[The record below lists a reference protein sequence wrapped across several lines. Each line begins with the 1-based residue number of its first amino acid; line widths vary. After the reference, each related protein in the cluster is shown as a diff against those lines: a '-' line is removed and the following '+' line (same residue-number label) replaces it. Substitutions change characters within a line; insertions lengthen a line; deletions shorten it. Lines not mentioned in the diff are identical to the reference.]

1 MVRIVIGIILC
12 DIFVLSKYREEMKR
26 RIIYLLGILTIM
38 AAEKANAQYNSEW
51 FLLQAEIVKSDSLNF
66 KISNADTVDVD
77 KLDSLVEKKIWGKD
91 QLITDKSQLNVYNF
105 PEDTVPVYPDS
116 VYKARLKELDVKTP
130 INLTYNKVVRNYID
144 LYSMRKRDL
153 TARMLG
159 LAHYYFPMFEEELDK
174 HGLPLELKYLAIV
187 ESALHPKAGSHAGA
201 KGLWQFM
208 YRTGKVYD
216 LKVNSFIDDRYDPR
230 RATIAACEHLTDLY
244 EIYGNWALAMAAYNS
259 GAGNVNRAIRYAGGV
274 KSYWAV
280 WPFLPR
286 ETRGYV
292 PAFIAVNYIMNYA
305 AEHNIY
311 PVDPEYRFH
320 ETDTVEVND
329 VLSFEQLSEK
339 FGIDRETIEFLN
351 PRYKKGI
358 IPANDGSDYYMRLP
372 YEYATKFLKNEQE
385 VYAYK
390 TKRGIEKDKLL
401 KEIEKAKSR
410 RLHVVRRGE
419 NLGLIARKY
428 HISVSR
434 LKAWNNL
441 RSSRIYP
448 GQKLIVY
455 SRGYASSSR
464 RSIQKSGDGI
474 HRVKRGETLGEIAS
488 AYNVSVNQLRRW
500 NNIRGNMIRINE
512 KLYVEEPAKKSTSTQ
527 GDIVYYRV
535 KAGDTLYEIA
545 KKFDGVSVDQLKKLN
560 RIYNSRRLKAGQR
573 IKINAGKS

>member
-1 MVRIVIGIILC
+1 MKNRIT
-12 DIFVLSKYREEMKR
+12 F
-26 RIIYLLGILTIM
+26 LLGILMVIG
-38 AAEKANAQYNSEW
+38 AGSAKAQYNPEW
-51 FLLQAEIVKSDSLNF
+51 FLLQAELVKSDSLDFQVKNP
-66 KISNADTVDVD
+66 DTVDVD
-77 KLDSLVEKKIWGKD
+77 KLDSLVKKKIWGKK
-91 QLITDKSQLNVYNF
+91 QLITDTSQLNVYNF
-105 PEDTVPVYPDS
+105 PEDKVPDYHDTVYQRRI
-116 VYKARLKELDVKTP
+116 KQLDALTP
-130 INLTYNKVVRNYID
+130 INLTYNKIVGNYID
-144 LYSMRKRDL
+144 LYAKRKRNL
-153 TARMLG
+153 SSRLLG

-174 HGLPLELKYLAIV
+174 RGLPLELKYLAIV
-187 ESALHPKAGSHAGA
+187 ESALHPRAGSHAGA

-230 RATIAACEHLTDLY
+230 RATVAACEHLRDLY

-259 GAGNVNRAIRYAGGV
+259 GTGNVNRAIRYAGGV

-292 PAFIAVNYIMNYA
+292 PAFIAVTYVMNHA
-305 AEHNIY
+305 AEHNLY
-311 PVDPEYRFH
+311 PVDPGYRLH
-320 ETDTVEVND
+320 ETDTIKVND

-339 FGIDRETIEFLN
+339 FGIEMETLEFLN

-358 IPANDGSDYYMRLP
+358 IPANDSKDYFLRLP
-372 YEYATKFLKNEQE
+372 YEYANKFLENEQE

-410 RLHVVRRGE
+410 RLHIVRRGE

-428 HISVSR
+428 HISVAR

-455 SRGYASSSR
+455 ARGYASSSSR
-464 RSIQKSGDGI
+464 REIQKSGDGI

-488 AYNVSVNQLRRW
+488 AYNVSVNQLRKW
-500 NNIRGNMIRINE
+500 NNIRGNIIKVNE
-512 KLYVEEPAKKSTSTQ
+512 KLYVQNPGQKAPNTEENV
-527 GDIVYYRV
+527 VYYKV
-535 KAGDTLYEIA
+535 KAGDTLIEIA
-545 KKFDGVSVDQLKKLN
+545 KKFKGVTVEQLKQQN
-560 RIYNSRRLKAGQR
+560 NIYDSRRLKAGQR
-573 IKINAGKS
+573 IKIHTGKS